1 MENVKYPGKG
11 LKILSVI
18 LGTLV
23 GGFMWRCRGETG
35 FGSSWGLYS
44 VGLML
49 ILLIFH
55 LYSDRKGMQYEK
67 IPLGALLTGVGVT
80 GYATVLDQMGGTIT
94 SDLPYQG
101 EVVNMPIN
109 PSSGVIMM
117 IITAFT
123 LVPFFAF
130 FVGSLF
136 SKKEYK
142 FHHYI
147 IMIALFFVVSLICK
161 ATVSHYILK
170 AINPEQI
177 HYAELGLVD
186 KGYDYSSAMQ
196 AYMKNFGD
204 RDWTQEIPFF
214 ENYYMSIEAIS
225 DSFGIIAICLY
236 ALIAFKDAVTA
247 IVTFIINLFTAIAST
262 FATVLLYAGY
272 ETGIFN
278 KIVPAR
284 WFGHGQWGLWE
295 FATGASVGF
304 ITMLVLA
311 LLPKKLTAA
320 KEPDMSPLFKNDKV
334 NFAFN
339 VLLTCFIFAVVP
351 CRVIGIR
358 FGKLLKY
365 EGIMETSTVGDI
377 VMIAGSVIVSV
388 LLILF
393 LVKNMLKNNS
403 TAMNKTPLEFSRVA
417 FPAYLA
423 LCAFAY
429 FCLNHGYIFHLP
441 YAQMTSFKNAI
452 YVLTGAECI
461 EFTVMIVTLILIV
474 LFYLPVHKKAKQK

>member
-1 MENVKYPGKG
+1 MENIKYPNKG

-18 LGTLV
+18 LGTIL
-23 GGFMWRCRGETG
+23 GGFMWRCRGESG

-55 LYSDRKGMQYEK
+55 LYSERKGMQYEK
-67 IPLGALLTGVGVT
+67 ITIGAFLTGLGVT
-80 GYATVLDQMGGTIT
+80 GYATVLDQMRGLIT

-101 EVVNMPIN
+101 EVVDMPVD
-109 PSSGVIMM
+109 PYSAVIMM
-117 IITAFT
+117 MITAFT

-136 SKKEYK
+136 AKKEYK
-142 FHHYI
+142 IQHYI
-147 IMIALFFVVSLICK
+147 IMAVIFFVVSLICK

-186 KGYDYSSAMQ
+186 KGYDYASAMQ
-196 AYMKNFGD
+196 AYMKNFGN

-225 DSFGIIAICLY
+225 DAIAIIAICLY
-236 ALIAFKDAVTA
+236 PLVAFKDAVTA
-247 IVTFIINLFTAIAST
+247 MVTFVINFFVAVAST
-262 FATVLLYAGY
+262 FSTYLLFVYTD
-272 ETGIFN
+272 TGIFG
-278 KIVPAR
+278 KLTAPR
-284 WFGHGQWGLWE
+284 CLESGQWGLWE
-295 FATGASVGF
+295 YATGASVGF
-304 ITMLVLA
+304 ITMLVIA

-320 KEPDMSPLFKNDKV
+320 REPDVTPLFKNNKV

-339 VLLTCFIFAVVP
+339 VLFTCFILGVVP
-351 CRVIGIR
+351 CRVLGIR

-365 EGIMETSTVGDI
+365 EGIMETSTLGDV
-377 VMIAGSVIVSV
+377 VMIAGSVIISV
-388 LLILF
+388 CFILLLI
-393 LVKNMLKNNS
+393 KNMLKNNS
-403 TAMNKTPLEFSRVA
+403 TPLNKTPLEFSKVA
-417 FPAYLA
+417 FPAYFA
-423 LCAFAY
+423 MCVFAY

-452 YVLTGAECI
+452 YVLTGDECI
-461 EFTVMIVTLILIV
+461 EFTVMAISTILIV
-474 LFYLPVHKKAKQK
+474 LLYLPIRKKAKQK